1 MIFRTSISRHFAAQ
15 SRRTNRLERGFISQ
29 LLVLLK
35 QCKSTRSV
43 QQVHTQM
50 LIHSVQMPMP
60 NYLLSKII
68 ELKDFSYSTIFF
80 AQIPINSYAFNVMIR
95 GFATTWQKFDLALE
109 FFVKMKSL
117 GVKPDNFTY
126 PFVFVSCGNLLT
138 SRIGSLV
145 HCEVVKSGMLLD
157 FHVVHSLI
165 TMYSRCREM
174 GFARRAFD
182 EMSERDSVSWN
193 SIISGYSRLGF
204 AREAVEMF
212 GEMREGGLEPDEMT
226 LVSVLGACG
235 DLGDL
240 NLGRWIEDY
249 VMEKGLELNSYTG
262 SALINMYG
270 KCGELESARKVFNN
284 MKRKEVVTWNAMI
297 TGYAQNGQSDETLLL
312 FDAMKEA
319 GPEPNEITLIA
330 VLSACASI
338 GALDLGKWIDEYAT
352 KRGLQH
358 NIYVATALVDMY
370 SKCGNL
376 EYASRVFENMPQKN
390 EVSWNTMISAHA
402 LHGRAEEALALFQ
415 RMLVEEKAACPDDIT
430 FVGVLSACVHA
441 GLLEE
446 GRQFF
451 NSMTSTFG
459 LTPKVEHYSCM
470 VDLLSRAGRV
480 YEAWD
485 FIQKMPQKPDEIL
498 LGALLGAC
506 QKVKNVD
513 IGERVVQLLLEMEPL
528 NSGNYVISS
537 KIYADMRRWDD
548 CARMRV
554 LMKQK
559 GVTKTPGC
567 SWIEMDGHLREFH
580 AGDLLVEDAAEVHQV
595 LDMLYEDMTV
605 EDNIDEDLLYID
617 CQIEDV

>member
-1 MIFRTSISRHFAAQ
+1 MILRTSISRHFAAQ
-15 SRRTNRLERGFISQ
+15 SRTTNRLERSLVSQ
-29 LLVLLK
+29 LLALLK

-43 QQVHTQM
+43 QQVHAQM

-68 ELKDFSYSTIFF
+68 ELKDFSYSTLFF
-80 AQIPINSYAFNVMIR
+80 PQIPINSYAFNVMIR

-126 PFVFVSCGNLLT
+126 PFVFG
-138 SRIGSLV
+138 
-145 HCEVVKSGMLLD
+145 D
-157 FHVVHSLI
+157 
-165 TMYSRCREM
+165 

-204 AREAVEMF
+204 ASEAVEMF

-240 NLGRWIEDY
+240 NLGIWIEDY

-376 EYASRVFENMPQKN
+376 KYASRVFENMPQKN

-415 RMLVEEKAACPDDIT
+415 RMLVEEKAAYPDDIT

-441 GLLEE
+441 GLVEE
-446 GRQFF
+446 GRRFF
-451 NSMTSTFG
+451 NSMSSSFG

-567 SWIEMDGHLREFH
+567 SWIEMEGHLHEFH
-580 AGDLLVEDAAEVHQV
+580 AGDLLVEDAAEIHQV
-595 LDMLYEDMTV
+595 LDMLYEEMTV
-605 EDNIDEDLLYID
+605 EDNMDEDLLYIGID
-617 CQIEDV
+617 PS